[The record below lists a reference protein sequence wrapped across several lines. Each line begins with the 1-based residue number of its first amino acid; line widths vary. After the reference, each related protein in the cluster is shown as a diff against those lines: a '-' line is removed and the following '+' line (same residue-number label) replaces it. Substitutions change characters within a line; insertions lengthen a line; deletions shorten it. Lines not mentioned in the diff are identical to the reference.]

1 MPGLEAVC
9 ARCAGQ
15 HSSTALRL
23 YGTPHTCTTP
33 LGCPP
38 WCLVLL
44 QFKAEKAERA
54 GGSAVT
60 AAEGGETSTFHGKA
74 LHDYQG
80 AAVCGCGVWCAAA
93 VSPPPQRPQSRN
105 LTSCTPLLLLLPAG
119 RSWLEA
125 PRDATQRQVDQ
136 CFLPKRHVHT
146 WSGHSKGVNAI
157 RCAAAAPGATAWH
170 CSLGAQIAAF
180 GSAATLRFPALTT
193 DLSSPRPRRLQLLP
207 LHRSPAAVCGVG
219 WPDQDVGCGG
229 RQEVHA
235 HLHGAHQGGRGG
247 GGSRGRALEVFTV
260 ESLAAVGSLHLR
272 ALTLSSTAHPLPIR
286 RCRASRTSGSATTG
300 GALCPPATTSRF
312 ATGTPRPAR
321 SSSECC

>member
-1 MPGLEAVC
+1 MVPGLEAVC

-247 GGSRGRALEVFTV
+247 GGFEG
-260 ESLAAVGSLHLR
+260 
-272 ALTLSSTAHPLPIR
+272 
-286 RCRASRTSGSATTG
+286 SGSGGFHSRKPCCCGFPPSPCADFVIHCPSAADSPLQGVKDIWFSNDGRRFVSTG
-300 GALCPPATTSRF
+300 YDKQIRYWDTE
-312 ATGTPRPAR
+312 TGKVIK
-321 SSSECC
+321 